1 MKKLIKAFIAWVKE
15 RDAITEEK
23 ALHLSIVAYV
33 LAVAITL
40 ICISGCTTTKYIE
53 VEKTKTIKEVV
64 RDTAIVVEAD
74 TAMMQ
79 ALIECDSLGNAYITE
94 IEALRKSS
102 DMETTVKIVRDTL
115 HIFTKR
121 DTIVEYVSIKDSYYT
136 EVDTIIKEVERELSR
151 WEKFRINIGNAVLVL
166 LGLALVY
173 IIIKAYLKK

>member
-1 MKKLIKAFIAWVKE
+1 MKKLIRAINVWVK
-15 RDAITEEK
+15 ATITEEK
-23 ALHLSIVAYV
+23 ALHWAIAAYV

-64 RDTAIVVEAD
+64 RDTAIVMEAD

-79 ALIECDSLGNAYITE
+79 ALLECDSLGNVYITE
-94 IEALRKSS
+94 IETLRKSS
-102 DMETTVKIVRDTL
+102 DMETTVKIERDTL

-121 DTIVEYVSIKDSYYT
+121 DTITEYVSIKDSYYT
-136 EVDTIIKEVERELSR
+136 EVDTIIKVVERELSR

-166 LGLALVY
+166 VGIALVY
-173 IIIKAYLKK
+173 IILKAYMKK